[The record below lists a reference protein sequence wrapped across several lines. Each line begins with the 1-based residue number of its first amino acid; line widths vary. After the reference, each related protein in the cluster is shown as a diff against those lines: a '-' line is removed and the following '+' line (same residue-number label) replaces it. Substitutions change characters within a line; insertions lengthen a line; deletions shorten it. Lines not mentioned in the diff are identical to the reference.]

1 MACVHVLEIPSSNL
15 DAHST
20 LYMATSVIFTTAVL
34 HLIKIFFRIH
44 ALYTCMDF
52 ILDSETISRCAAGGC
67 PTCMLNDQF
76 IATVSGTLKWFSW
89 FRTEWR
95 PVGAAIMVEIAPRI
109 AWWFEKVWVRIFLI
123 RPVAQPHPSLQ
134 ETKSIKHSCKK
145 RFPHQIVRL
154 WDN

>member
-15 DAHST
+15 DAHSIYGY
-20 LYMATSVIFTTAVL
+20 LDDL
-34 HLIKIFFRIH
+34 HNRSIASYFFRIH

-67 PTCMLNDQF
+67 LTCMLNDQF